1 MKNQENDV
9 SSKADLDR
17 TRLGEVGRL
26 LQDDSL
32 LVERLREVVRRHHQ
46 LPVLGLRLRGL
57 ERQLQIIK
65 THFVP
70 NAGKI
75 QKNQLSRVYFSFLI
89 VNDKKSTMENND
101 TGKDNELFSITLL
114 LKISG

>member
-57 ERQLQIIK
+57 EQQLQIIK

-75 QKNQLSRVYFSFLI
+75 QTNQLSRVYFSFLI
-89 VNDKKSTMENND
+89 VNDRRATWIA
-101 TGKDNELFSITLL
+101 LTLGRTRTFL
-114 LKISG
+114 ALRCF